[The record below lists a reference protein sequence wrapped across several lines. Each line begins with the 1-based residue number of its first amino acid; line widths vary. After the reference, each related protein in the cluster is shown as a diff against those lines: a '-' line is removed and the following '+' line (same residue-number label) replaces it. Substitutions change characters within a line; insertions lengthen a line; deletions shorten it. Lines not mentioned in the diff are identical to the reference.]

1 MLIVNWLAP
10 TSSISKATGFSLVE
24 RSWETWLWPG
34 LEKGP
39 LCAPAKTQLLLNPNW
54 ATSPV
59 ISTTLLVS
67 ALQMPSFNPEQKLLS
82 GLIYNT
88 DLLTGPKAF
97 LPSRAASG
105 LKLPPQAPGL
115 SLHLCPLPQ
124 ARRWHLS
131 LGAGGVA
138 SLKFP
143 DPAAQLGG
151 PTGKE
156 DTPAPPRGQRC

>member
-10 TSSISKATGFSLVE
+10 TSSISKSIGLSLVG
-24 RSWETWLWPG
+24 RSWETWLWPA

-54 ATSPV
+54 AASLV

-88 DLLTGPKAF
+88 DLLTGPTAF

-124 ARRWHLS
+124 ARRWQLS
-131 LGAGGVA
+131 LGARGGGGRT
-138 SLKFP
+138 SLKFFY
-143 DPAAQLGG
+143 PAA
-151 PTGKE
+151 
-156 DTPAPPRGQRC
+156 